1 MSKKSNCMQKI
12 NLLKSFIFLLSFLL
26 SAFCFSQENSVP
38 KDLITII
45 NQSKKFDKIK
55 KSEIDS
61 LKIKLKRTNQND
73 LISKYQL
80 NAELFYSY
88 KFFKRDS
95 AFHYGIQSKI
105 LAIKISDK
113 SLIAKANINLAD
125 ICVSSGMYKEAIDF
139 LEPLIKNESKE
150 NYGTLY
156 YGLLGRCYGDMAEYS
171 NNLYFQDEYNKQA
184 RKYREKALSLTE
196 DGYFFHYFLKAFNKS
211 KNHQIEEAVFEFE
224 NLLKLKNPPHD
235 QALVHY
241 MLGELYQ
248 QLGRNDQAISHLKEA
263 VIHDISTSTKES
275 LAIIK
280 FSELLF
286 KKGDIQTASILI
298 HKANKDALFYG
309 AQQRKIQISAIL
321 PVIDQEIVNIVE
333 KEKDRIQWQYIVVS
347 SFLILAICFI
357 LIVYCQYLKLKKA
370 KRLIADAHDN
380 MKQANNQL
388 RKVNEKINLKNIEIK
403 QVNKLLLE
411 ANKIKEEY
419 LGLFFTQYDGIFEK
433 FNSFIISMKKSIEE
447 ENYEKVKRIIL
458 SYNLK
463 REKDKLLENFDLAFI
478 NLFPNFITEF
488 NALMK
493 DKNKV
498 EIKNGEVLTKELRIY
513 ALIRLGITQNEIIAQ
528 ILGYSVNSIY
538 TYKTKIRNNSILNK
552 DDFDQKLLKNTT
564 LKL

>member
-1 MSKKSNCMQKI
+1 MLLSHPLRSFILLLFFLTNTICSSQKNSVQKKLISVI
-12 NLLKSFIFLLSFLL
+12 NL
-26 SAFCFSQENSVP
+26 SQEYD
-38 KDLITII
+38 KM
-45 NQSKKFDKIK
+45 KKI
-55 KSEIDS
+55 EIDN
-61 LKIKLKRTNQND
+61 LRIKLKQTNPND
-73 LISKYQL
+73 LFSKYKL
-80 NAELFYSY
+80 NTELFYSY

-95 AFHYGIQSKI
+95 AFHYGIRSKI
-105 LAIKISDK
+105 LAIKINDK
-113 SLIAKANINLAD
+113 SLIANANINLAD

-139 LEPLIKNESKE
+139 LKPLIKNESKE

-171 NNLYFQDEYNKQA
+171 NNLYFQKEYNKQA
-184 RKYREKALSLTE
+184 GKYRAKALSLTE

-211 KNHQIEEAVFEFE
+211 KNHQIQVAVVEFE
-224 NLLKLKNPPHD
+224 ELLKLNNPPHD

-248 QLGRNDQAISHLKEA
+248 KLGKNDQAITHLTEA

-280 FSELLF
+280 LSELLF

-298 HKANKDALFYG
+298 HKANEDALFYG
-309 AQQRKIQISAIL
+309 AQQRKIQIGAIL
-321 PVIDQEIVNIVE
+321 PIIDQEIVNIVE

-347 SFLILAICFI
+347 SFLILAICFM
-357 LIVYCQYLKLKKA
+357 LIVYYQYLKLKKA
-370 KRLIADAHDN
+370 KRLIADANDN
-380 MKQANNQL
+380 LKNINNQL
-388 RKVNEKINLKNIEIK
+388 RKVNEKINFKNIEIK

-433 FNSFIISMKKSIEE
+433 FNSFITSMKKSIED

-463 REKDKLLENFDLAFI
+463 REKDKLLENFDIAFI
-478 NLFPNFITEF
+478 NLFPNFIKEF

-493 DKNKV
+493 EEHKV

-538 TYKTKIRNNSILNK
+538 AYKTKIRNNSILNK
-552 DDFDQKLLKNTT
+552 DDFDQKLLNNTT
-564 LKL
+564 LKF